1 MLFTEGKTMYLI
13 AAFGLLMMVLSLTM
27 VIKPD
32 SFSAGIIT
40 FSEKPYFHVF
50 EVVSR
55 IIAGLIFVTYATDTV
70 FPTVISVIG
79 FALILVGVGLAL
91 TPPRVHRK
99 FAVWSANEFRD
110 RFRLIGIVSVPLSLL
125 LIYVAVGA

>member
-1 MLFTEGKTMYLI
+1 MYLI
-13 AAFGLLMMVLSLTM
+13 AAFGFLMMLLSLTM

-40 FSEKPYFHVF
+40 FSEKPYFHLF
-50 EVVSR
+50 EIVSR
-55 IIAGLIFVTYATDTV
+55 IIAGLIFVIYAAGTV
-70 FPTVISVIG
+70 FPTVISIIG

-91 TPPRVHRK
+91 TPPRMHRK

-110 RFRLIGIVSVPLSLL
+110 KFRLIGVVSVPLSLL

>member
-1 MLFTEGKTMYLI
+1 MYLI

-50 EVVSR
+50 EIVSR

-110 RFRLIGIVSVPLSLL
+110 RFRLIGIVSVPLSSL

>member
-1 MLFTEGKTMYLI
+1 MYLI

-32 SFSAGIIT
+32 SFSTGIIT

-99 FAVWSANEFRD
+99 FAVWSANEFRY
-110 RFRLIGIVSVPLSLL
+110 RFRLIGIVSVPLSLW

>member
-1 MLFTEGKTMYLI
+1 MYLI
-13 AAFGLLMMVLSLTM
+13 AVFGLLMMVLSLTM

-40 FSEKPYFHVF
+40 FSEKPYFHLF
-50 EVVSR
+50 EISSR
-55 IIAGLIFVTYATDTV
+55 IIAGLIFVAFAADTV
-70 FPTVISVIG
+70 FPRVISIIG
-79 FALILVGVGLAL
+79 FALIFVGVGLAL

-110 RFRLIGIVSVPLSLL
+110 KFRLIGIVSVPLSLL

>member
-1 MLFTEGKTMYLI
+1 MYLI

-32 SFSAGIIT
+32 SFTAGIIT

-50 EVVSR
+50 EIVSR

-70 FPTVISVIG
+70 FPAVISVIG